1 MPFEVV
7 KMLVSLK
14 PELRLFARTFIISGL
29 TSLAPLASR
38 VGAASVTQARAQFD
52 HVWTRE
58 NGAWV
63 QTGSNPLAIGP
74 NLEVYDNSTNFAG
87 YVQTQDPS
95 GPVNGVQTSTMI
107 ADDLTLDPDT
117 VVGSSIWSFRFS
129 IFNINSSTR
138 SISPHVSFFLAD
150 GPLGV
155 PGTLVAAFQFNPISV
170 ASFDG
175 GFVTVTLPPA
185 DQFPVPANRKLWA
198 AETFANDLG
207 STSSDAEVDNWS
219 QGYYDPPTIGS
230 SADLAFQTL
239 NPFDGFSSD
248 PDGALFNWGGNP
260 VVANFGWQLQAPEP
274 ASVWIAG
281 LAMLG
286 FASRGRRIETAKING
301 RRKLR
306 SG

>member
-1 MPFEVV
+1 
-7 KMLVSLK
+7 
-14 PELRLFARTFIISGL
+14 
-29 TSLAPLASR
+29 
-38 VGAASVTQARAQFD
+38 
-52 HVWTRE
+52 
-58 NGAWV
+58 
-63 QTGSNPLAIGP
+63 
-74 NLEVYDNSTNFAG
+74 
-87 YVQTQDPS
+87 
-95 GPVNGVQTSTMI
+95 MI

-207 STSSDAEVDNWS
+207 STSSDAEVNNWS

-230 SADLAFQTL
+230 SADLAFQTT

-248 PDGALFNWGGNP
+248 PDGALFNWNGDP

-274 ASVWIAG
+274 ASPSILA

-286 FASRGRRIETAKING
+286 FASRGRRTETAKING

-306 SG
+306 GG